1 MKLRI
6 DHADLAAAV
15 GYAARTLPSRPP
27 APVLAGLLLDATGDE
42 RLRIRAFDYE
52 VSADTTAL
60 AAVTTPGRALVPGR
74 LLADI
79 TAALRDDVHLDLDGT
94 RLTVRAGSARFT
106 LPLLPLE
113 EYPALP
119 EPGTITGTLPA
130 PAFAEAVAQV
140 ACAVSREE
148 ALPVLN
154 GVGLRH
160 DHEAGTLTLS
170 ATDRYRYA
178 VRTLPWKD
186 AALPD
191 TNTVV
196 PGRALLDAA
205 KAAADGATVDLVL
218 PADSNGLFAL
228 HGEHHT
234 TTIRSLNGEL
244 PKYASLFPTEFA
256 HTATVEIAALKAA
269 VQRVALVS
277 PKKDGPV
284 RLTFTGDGTLALE
297 SGTGDDAQALD
308 AVDTALD
315 GAELAISFNPT
326 FLLDGL
332 SALTTE
338 AVTFGFTSP
347 TKPAVLRGH
356 SSDDQALR
364 YLLMP
369 IRQTD

>member
-1 MKLRI
+1 MKLTI

-27 APVLAGLLLDATGDE
+27 APVLAGLLLDAGDE

-52 VSADTTAL
+52 VSADTTAP
-60 AAVTTPGRALVPGR
+60 ATITTPGRALVPGR

-79 TAALRDDVHLDLDGT
+79 TATLRGAVHLDLDGP
-94 RLTVRAGSARFT
+94 RLTLRAGSARFT

-113 EYPALP
+113 EYPTLP
-119 EPGTITGTLPA
+119 EPGDVTGTLSA

-148 ALPVLN
+148 ALPVLT
-154 GVGLRH
+154 GVSLRH

-178 VRTLPWKD
+178 VRTVPWKD
-186 AALPD
+186 STLPD
-191 TNTVV
+191 TGAVI
-196 PGRALLDAA
+196 PGRALLDAV
-205 KAAADGATVDLVL
+205 KAVADDATVDLAL
-218 PADSNGLFAL
+218 PVGSNGLFAL
-228 HGEHHT
+228 RGEQHT
-234 TTIRSLNGEL
+234 TTIRVLDGEL

-284 RLTFTGDGTLALE
+284 RLTFAGDGTLVLE
-297 SGTGDDAQALD
+297 SGSGDDAQALD

-315 GAELAISFNPT
+315 GAELTISFNPA

-332 SALTTE
+332 SVLTAE
-338 AVTFGFTSP
+338 SVTFGFTSS

-356 SSDDQALR
+356 GSDDQALR